1 MKVALTGTPG
11 VGKTSAASLVN
22 DIEVVSVNELAKR
35 FHAIA
40 GVDEE
45 RDTLEVDVDALAD
58 AVSEIEG
65 DVLLEGH
72 LSHLLDVDQAIVLR
86 CSPAVLKQRLS
97 TKGWGEA
104 KIRENLEAEAV
115 DVILIEA
122 VDAVTRVC
130 EIDTTRLSID
140 EVARA
145 VEEIL
150 SGESEKYPVGHVDW
164 SQEVFDWF

>member
-11 VGKTSAASLVN
+11 VGKTSVASLVS
-22 DIEVVSVNELAKR
+22 DIEVVSVNNLAKR
-35 FHAIA
+35 FNAIV
-40 GVDEE
+40 GMDEE
-45 RDTLEVDVDALAD
+45 RDTAEVDVDTLANVV
-58 AVSEIEG
+58 AEMEG

-72 LSHLLDVDQAIVLR
+72 LSHLLEVDQAIVLR
-86 CSPAVLKQRLS
+86 CSPTVLKQRLS
-97 TKGWGEA
+97 TKGWSDA
-104 KIRENLEAEAV
+104 KVRENLEAEAV

-122 VDAVTRVC
+122 VDAVTQVC
-130 EIDTTRLSID
+130 EIDTTSLRIE
-140 EVARA
+140 EVSRA